1 MKTFLSIG
9 SLLALAVVAA
19 PLSANAQSITRI
31 RKSIDKATGG
41 ATAAPARPGAPG
53 TPGTPTQVQTSAALA
68 TANAQTA
75 AQLQAQATAAD
86 ALANKRNQA
95 ALVGADDRV
104 IAFLKERIANGSADA
119 AYDLAKRYDEGK
131 GVIADPVEARRL
143 YTLAAERDNED
154 AKKWLEEH
162 PAPKEPAVDPKTA
175 GSTTNAVVVK
185 KPEADAKPADKP
197 ADKPAPEAEK
207 AKK

>member
-1 MKTFLSIG
+1 MKTFLPIG
-9 SLLALAVVAA
+9 SLLTLVLVAV

-41 ATAAPARPGAPG
+41 ATAAPARPGAPA
-53 TPGTPTQVQTSAALA
+53 VQTQSTTTAAA
-68 TANAQTA
+68 AAAANAQTA

-86 ALANKRNQA
+86 ALANRRNQA

-131 GVIADPVEARRL
+131 GVVADPVEARRL

-162 PAPKEPAVDPKTA
+162 PAPKEPAVDPKAA
-175 GSTTNAVVVK
+175 GSTTNAVVIVAK
-185 KPEADAKPADKP
+185 KPEGEAKPAEKP
-197 ADKPAPEAEK
+197 AEKPAPEA
-207 AKK
+207 KK